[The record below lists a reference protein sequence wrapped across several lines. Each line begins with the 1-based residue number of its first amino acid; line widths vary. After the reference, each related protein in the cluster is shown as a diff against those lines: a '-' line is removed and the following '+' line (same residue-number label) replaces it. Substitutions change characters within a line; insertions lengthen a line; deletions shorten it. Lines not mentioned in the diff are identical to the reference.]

1 MRCIHT
7 RNCDAQLT
15 EFNSDVYRQGNVFQA
30 LVKKC
35 KWNER
40 INSGLI
46 RL

>member
-15 EFNSDVYRQGNVFQA
+15 KFNSDVSDMFQA